1 MHLQRYPKT
10 LSTSSS
16 SMSNGVKMHHGNNIN
31 TQGYNTYRTA
41 TPVGNDTTSWPRH
54 NRRQF
59 HDIGATLHFYVIV
72 FFFFSKYRLG
82 EV

>member
-10 LSTSSS
+10 LSMSSS
-16 SMSNGVKMHHGNNIN
+16 LTSNGIGMHHRNNIN

-41 TPVGNDTTSWPRH
+41 TPIGNDTTSWPRH

-59 HDIGATLHFYVIV
+59 LNIGATLHFYVLD
-72 FFFFSKYRLG
+72 FLFLF